1 MLQRFTAALLIAAVC
16 AFAVALGVLI
26 VRAVNEPSCSD
37 RGGRRVFS
45 HVSPVMVGK
54 TIVML
59 PQYRCEGART

>member
-1 MLQRFTAALLIAAVC
+1 MPQWFTASLFIAAVC

-26 VRAVNEPSCSD
+26 VRAVNEPSCAD

-45 HVSPVMVGK
+45 HVMPVLVGK

-59 PQYRCEGART
+59 PQYRCDGARP